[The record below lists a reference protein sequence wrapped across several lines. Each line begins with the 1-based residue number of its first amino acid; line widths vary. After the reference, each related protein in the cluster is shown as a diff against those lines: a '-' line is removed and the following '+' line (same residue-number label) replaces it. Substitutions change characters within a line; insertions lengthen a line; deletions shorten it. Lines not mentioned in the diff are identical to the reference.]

1 MGEGAVVELD
11 CVNIQFPIL
20 RVDWGSILSLLG
32 LWNETEE
39 TNQE

>member
-20 RVDWGSILSLLG
+20 RVDWGISYSAS
-32 LWNETEE
+32 
-39 TNQE
+39 